1 MVEIIAWFATLPTR
15 PSYVAQPWVKP
26 MRASKPFQTSPLASE
41 LAIQARG
48 LRSIADGIAVEPLLH
63 ARLKKAGLIVA
74 SPIGWVLTGQGK
86 IALAFA
92 IAH

>member
-1 MVEIIAWFATLPTR
+1 
-15 PSYVAQPWVKP
+15 
-26 MRASKPFQTSPLASE
+26 MRTPFRTSPQTLE

-48 LRSIADGIAVEPLLH
+48 LRSIAEGAAVEPLLH
-63 ARLKKAGLIVA
+63 ARLKKAGLITQ
-74 SPIGWVLTGQGK
+74 SPVGWVLTMQGQ